1 MFHDFVPECA
11 NPDVP
16 PFLGNSGADET
27 GTNSSGQDGY
37 YYHGHRNID
46 DTFHSCM
53 LLPADEARYL
63 QSVLAALRLCVS
75 QFSAP

>member
-1 MFHDFVPECA
+1 
-11 NPDVP
+11 
-16 PFLGNSGADET
+16 
-27 GTNSSGQDGY
+27 
-37 YYHGHRNID
+37 
-46 DTFHSCM
+46 M